1 MKVIYEGVDI
11 YPDISVNR
19 CYHTMY
25 AERHSDELL
34 LRLNDTR
41 QLWQRWNPK
50 KGDKI
55 KVEDG
60 NAKTGT
66 MFIDS
71 VTPSSGFL
79 TLRAYSMPPTVKDK
93 RSKSWEQVK
102 FLQLVNEI
110 AETHGLTVVPYG
122 VTDQTYNFVTQN
134 NEPDFDFLYK
144 RCILEGVA
152 FLVFDEQII
161 LYSQSAQEG
170 MPAGTELKITN
181 GYDFEYKDNGDKAF
195 GSCEVKNGSTVGTFS
210 SDAGKKALKTVLPLA
225 MSSEEEANRFA
236 KNLLRDANKNMTTA
250 TIYTEY
256 MARDIAPGSNVTLN
270 TEGASGWDG
279 KAFVTQVRHD
289 YVKTKSKIWLR
300 KPLEGY

>member
-66 MFIDS
+66 MFVDS

-152 FLVFDEQII
+152 FLIFDEQII
-161 LYSQSAQEG
+161 LYSQSSQEG

-225 MSSEEEANRFA
+225 MSSEEEASRFA

>member
-1 MKVIYEGVDI
+1 MKVVYEGVDI

-170 MPAGTELKITN
+170 MQAGTELKITN

-236 KNLLRDANKNMTTA
+236 KNLLRDSNKDTT
-250 TIYTEY
+250 TTEIYTEY

>member
-11 YPDISVNR
+11 YRDISVNR
-19 CYHTMY
+19 CFHTMY
-25 AERHSDELL
+25 AERHADELL

-55 KVEDG
+55 AVEDG

-71 VTPSSGFL
+71 ITPSSGFL

-110 AETHGLTVVPYG
+110 AETHGLTVVPYS

-152 FLVFDEQII
+152 FLIFDEQII
-161 LYSQSAQEG
+161 LYSQSSQEG

-225 MSSEEEANRFA
+225 MSSEEEASRFA

>member
-1 MKVIYEGVDI
+1 MKVVYEGVDI

-170 MPAGTELKITN
+170 MQAGTELKITN

>member
-1 MKVIYEGVDI
+1 MKVVYEGVDI

-134 NEPDFDFLYK
+134 NEPDFNFLYK

-170 MPAGTELKITN
+170 MQAGTELKITN